1 MADRFPSPFEMPT
14 PPGAEGWQDLYAY
27 SSVFS
32 EDRREYEE
40 STFWFMDGVHT
51 PEVLPP
57 WDATILEYA
66 IIALSQY
73 NTRHYVIPPALGVD
87 IRFLNG
93 YMYLS
98 PVGVAD
104 PEEIGARVPE
114 FAERAGYYFANWD
127 RLYAA
132 WMPKV
137 RTLIDELESISF
149 TPLPHRE
156 DMAVITEGRGTGSA
170 LDLLSTYHKL
180 VDLTLKLWQYHFEFL
195 NLGYAAYLD
204 FFGCCKQ
211 LFPSIPDQAIAKMV
225 AGIEVDLFR
234 PDDEVKK
241 LAQLA
246 VELGIAGRFAGD
258 APAEEVLAG
267 LRGDPQGD
275 KWLAAWEE
283 AKQPWFN
290 FSAGTAFYH
299 SDKVWLEYPDIPL
312 GFLRAYIAKVQR
324 GETLERPMEAVIAE
338 RDRIVD
344 EYTDLIDGDEDRATF
359 QAKLAVE
366 LGIADRFAGDAPAEQ
381 VLAGLRG
388 DPQGDKWLA
397 AWEEAKQ
404 PWFNFSAGTTFY
416 HSDKVWL
423 EYPDIPLGFLRAYIA
438 KVQRG
443 ETLERPMEAVIAE
456 RDRIVDEY
464 TDLIDG
470 DEDRATFQAKLGLA
484 RTVFPYVEN
493 HNFYIEHWAHSVI
506 WRKMRDLGRVLV
518 AADFFADVDDV
529 FLLSRHEVSEVLFDY
544 YHGWA
549 VGAPSR
555 GPQYWPR
562 EMERRNGI
570 MNALRQWSPPPALGV
585 PPEVITEPFTVM
597 LWGITSDSVRQWL
610 GGSDAAGGLAGF
622 AASPGVAEGP
632 ARVILSADGIAELRE
647 GEILVAPLTAP
658 SWAPVFGKIAATVTD
673 VGGIMSHAAIVCREY
688 GLPAVTGTAFGTK
701 NIKTGQRVRVDG
713 TAGTVTIID

>member
-32 EDRREYEE
+32 DDRREYEE
-40 STFWFMDGVHT
+40 SVFWFMDGVHT
-51 PEVLPP
+51 PEVIPP

-104 PEEIGARVPE
+104 PDEVAARVPE

-127 RLYAA
+127 RLYEA
-132 WMPKV
+132 WLPKV
-137 RTLIDELESISF
+137 RALIDELESVSF
-149 TPLPHRE
+149 DPLPDRE
-156 DMAVITEGRGTGSA
+156 DMAVLTEGRGTGSA
-170 LDLLSTYHKL
+170 LGLLSTYHRL
-180 VDLTLKLWQYHFEFL
+180 VDLTLKLWHHHFEFL

-225 AGIEVDLFR
+225 AGIEVDLFK

-241 LAQLA
+241 LARLA
-246 VELGIAGRFAGD
+246 VDLGLEGRLEGQAGD
-258 APAEEVLAG
+258 VLAG
-267 LRGDPQGD
+267 LRGDASGE
-275 KWLAAWEE
+275 KWLAAWEA

-290 FSAGTAFYH
+290 FSAGSGFYH
-299 SDKVWLEYPDIPL
+299 TDKVWLENPDIPL
-312 GFLRAYIAKVQR
+312 GFVRAYIAKVQR
-324 GETLERPMEAVIAE
+324 GESLDRPVAEVTAE
-338 RDRIVD
+338 RDRIVA
-344 EYTDLIDGDEDRATF
+344 EYADLIDSDEDRA
-359 QAKLAVE
+359 A
-366 LGIADRFAGDAPAEQ
+366 
-381 VLAGLRG
+381 
-388 DPQGDKWLA
+388 
-397 AWEEAKQ
+397 
-404 PWFNFSAGTTFY
+404 
-416 HSDKVWL
+416 
-423 EYPDIPLGFLRAYIA
+423 
-438 KVQRG
+438 
-443 ETLERPMEAVIAE
+443 
-456 RDRIVDEY
+456 
-464 TDLIDG
+464 
-470 DEDRATFQAKLGLA
+470 FQAKLGLA

-493 HNFYIEHWAHSVI
+493 HNFYVEHWGHSVI
-506 WRKMRDLGRVLV
+506 WRKMRDLGRMLV
-518 AADFFADVDDV
+518 KEGFFADPDDV
-529 FLLSRHEVSEVLFDY
+529 FLLSRHEVPEVLFDL

-549 VGAPSR
+549 VGAPAR
-555 GPQYWPR
+555 GPKYWPR
-562 EMERRNGI
+562 EMARRNSI
-570 MNALRQWSPPPALGV
+570 MAALRGWSPPPALGA

-597 LWGITSDSVRQWL
+597 LWGITSDSVRAWL
-610 GGSDAAGGLAGF
+610 SGADDGGGVSGF

-632 ARVILSADGIAELRE
+632 ARVIVSADGIGELQD
-647 GEILVAPLTAP
+647 GEVLVAPLTAP

-701 NIKTGQRVRVDG
+701 TIKTGQRVRVDG
-713 TAGTVTIID
+713 NAGTVTIID